1 MNIDENIL
9 RIVKIEPGVTCSDE
23 YEDEIQR
30 LQLAHNQQIGELCQ
44 EIDKSS
50 RLVHQL
56 KIEIDSMRILI
67 LQKDQQLIQQQ
78 RIEQENL
85 KLKNDLHN
93 LKTQYDLL
101 ATEMSDAREY
111 MLNLIENFDN

>member
-30 LQLAHNQQIGELCQ
+30 LQLVHNQQIGELCK
-44 EIDKSS
+44 EIDRSS

-56 KIEIDSMRILI
+56 KIENDSMRILI

-85 KLKNDLHN
+85 KLKTDLDN
-93 LKTQYDLL
+93 LQNKYALL
-101 ATEMSDAREY
+101 AHEMSDAREY